1 MVTDDEII
9 EAYRLL
15 ASMEGVFVEPASA
28 ASLAGLLKVTWA
40 ADAPLAG
47 RIVCT
52 LTGHGLKDPDRAVAS
67 AGSPIRVE
75 DGLAGLSRL
84 IEQAHVR

>member
-1 MVTDDEII
+1 MAVPKKK
-9 EAYRLL
+9 RLPL
-15 ASMEGVFVEPASA
+15 KTFVESLAVLLLCSA
-28 ASLAGLLKVTWA
+28 AALAGFLKVTRA

-47 RIVCT
+47 GIVCT

-84 IEQAHVR
+84 IEQAAEE